1 MEKQINK
8 KITLLQALLLYIV
21 AVYAPFIRYYTKMSV
36 YHAHQ
41 AGWLSFIFNLVLFI
55 PLLYMLYKVTKK
67 FEGQSLHDIFNQVF
81 GKFISK
87 TLSIIY
93 IIWLFILLCLYIKYS
108 GETLVLTTYV
118 YTDIKLMLFLVVVIV
133 GIMLRW
139 GLTVLER
146 MNKLIFALI
155 VLQLIILLVFLFS
168 GFSIKNVTPI
178 STLDIIPL
186 FKTSFYILAISSY
199 ISFVFIFNDQIKYGT
214 KNFGKFA
221 FTTGFLTIVSTL
233 IILATLG
240 NLSYELINKLLFP
253 FMSAVKSVYI
263 FKESAGLDAL
273 FISMWMLAD
282 FITVSFFT
290 YCIVRLIKNVFN
302 LKSQTPALTAVLGF
316 AFFFAVFL
324 NNNVF
329 ELVIFSETIVVVC
342 NLALGFVVPL
352 ALFITAKA
360 RKMI

>member
-1 MEKQINK
+1 
-8 KITLLQALLLYIV
+8 L
-21 AVYAPFIRYYTKMSV
+21 
-36 YHAHQ
+36 
-41 AGWLSFIFNLVLFI
+41 
-55 PLLYMLYKVTKK
+55 
-67 FEGQSLHDIFNQVF
+67 
-81 GKFISK
+81 
-87 TLSIIY
+87 
-93 IIWLFILLCLYIKYS
+93 KYS
-108 GETLVLTTYV
+108 GEKLVSSIYV

-146 MNKLIFALI
+146 MNKIIFTLI

-186 FKTSFYILAISSY
+186 FKASVYILAVSSY

-221 FTTGFLTIVSTL
+221 FITIFLTIASTL
-233 IILATLG
+233 IILAALG
-240 NLSYELINKLLFP
+240 NFGYEFINKLLFP
-253 FMSAVKSVYI
+253 FMSAIKTIYI
-263 FKESAGLDAL
+263 FEETAGLDAL
-273 FISMWMLAD
+273 FITIWMLAD
-282 FITVSFFT
+282 FITISFFS

-302 LKSQTPALTAVLGF
+302 LNSQLPALTAVLGF

-329 ELVIFSETIVVVC
+329 ELVIFSQTVAFVGS
-342 NLALGFVVPL
+342 LALCFVVPL